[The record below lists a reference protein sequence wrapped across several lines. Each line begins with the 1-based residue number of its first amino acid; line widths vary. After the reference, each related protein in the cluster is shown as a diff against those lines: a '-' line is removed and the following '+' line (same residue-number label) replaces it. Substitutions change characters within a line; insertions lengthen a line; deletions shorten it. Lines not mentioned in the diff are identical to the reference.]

1 MNHSLIAVAVGVALT
16 STNALAET
24 LVIDQPDMAGLSG
37 FRAHWDRPIP
47 VAVDGAR
54 LLKDNVVTNRGQT
67 AVWDGI
73 KPGPLAFDAVHRNLL
88 VRFPA
93 AAPKIAEALAKG
105 QTIEKVELVLP
116 YLDEEIWPAGQGAD
130 YPCADGYRYRSNW
143 DADKLYRAQRPN
155 WHAIAYALRKPWQ
168 ADPKIGPTYNAA
180 INGAVYWKR
189 FGASDTNEDRFPA
202 QLGPVEVSSY
212 KPEGRLDVTAVVT
225 EPVYGKTLADRLR
238 VLADCGFILSKQEVY
253 DARYFQGA
261 YEWAIS
267 TGPRAI
273 LIQPPTLVVTLRSL
287 REGEAPAK
295 PQVIGH
301 GSPGSSPS
309 QAADIPALAA
319 AHKDQPQGA
328 PTAVIPTA
336 AEIARLDAKFM
347 AKPAWMPDWQYD
359 HVKQLMTLESGKLE
373 PFYYRVIPQH
383 VINRAKQDGERAA
396 KLRNEPFDADYSV
409 YLAWLDW
416 VNGQPPRFWEGH
428 LTGANN
434 VTQWYNYREAL
445 PGPVQ
450 ESIIRCWTA
459 WLMPDRETQMDPKLR
474 RQYDETSGK
483 LVHPMVDDP
492 RVGKSKD
499 GKQAEWNQGDTYYK
513 LTGDWRGNK
522 SYYRSGFTREMS
534 TANFNSSASSGAL
547 LNGQIIGSENA
558 MADGRAGLMQFPFW
572 MWTHNAGVGQEY
584 IDHYYWAIATAGN
597 KVFADFCEKP
607 EDQLAGWSI
616 ITKTV
621 NDLAVGYHPN
631 LKKLLGP
638 ASRTY
643 YEHVLGEQDG
653 LYHILH
659 VISPKGALNDTATGT
674 LPALTA
680 TKDSKGNT
688 PRPISAWGHDY
699 PPAAVALQSMS
710 GPWADPWFAEI
721 IDEKPLPWS
730 ALLEKK
736 VVADGDWVS
745 TYFGANY
752 GLSSIRRSSQRIH
765 VLGQWRRKAELPSTM
780 RDIGTLDLRL
790 GFNRTQIG
798 NDGSGVMSEQG
809 IYRTYQHDNQ
819 LILLARPN
827 IDTMKAQAA
836 EHSFGQGKVPAQE
849 IQSVQCTAA
858 LFSYELPAPTW
869 EIYVDDV
876 KVAGLPATA
885 KNGQVITVRDGVSYL
900 AIRPLPTDDFGR
912 DIEVSLEAGVPQPEA
927 YHEGVWITP
936 ALVINAYFCKKEAAI
951 AKEVLEQLKDAQTG
965 FVVEMSDEKESGSFA
980 KFQAQVRAARL
991 TGDKAAVTYQTRA
1004 ETLVAK
1010 WDAFTVNGQDPA
1022 TLAKEKNLWQD
1033 TTLTQ
1038 MGRARL
1044 EKNGAVIEREKSWAN
1059 MILQTFPKQ
1068 KIYVAMNLL
1077 PNYQVYSFREP
1088 GGVKI
1093 IADGACSMGRWAV
1106 KDSRAIDIK
1115 YHAFGGDYLPKV
1127 KDPAPATLLFITGT
1141 KGKPQVSLNA
1151 RDVTESIKP
1160 WNKDGLD
1167 GWLVSLVGSLPP
1179 ADQIT
1184 ARLAAKIPE

>member
-1 MNHSLIAVAVGVALT
+1 MNHPLIAVAVGVAL
-16 STNALAET
+16 SSANALAET
-24 LVIDQPDMAGLSG
+24 LVIDQPEMAGLSG

-88 VRFPA
+88 VRFPVA
-93 AAPKIAEALAKG
+93 AQKIAEALAKG

-116 YLDEEIWPAGQGAD
+116 YLDEEIWPTGQGAD
-130 YPCADGYRYRSNW
+130 YPCADGYRYRTNW

-189 FGASDTNEDRFPA
+189 FGASDTNEDRFAA

-225 EPVYGKTLADRLR
+225 DPVYGKTLADRLR
-238 VLADCGFILSKQEVY
+238 VLADSGFILSKQEVY

-273 LIQPPTLVVTLRSL
+273 LIQQPTLVVTL
-287 REGEAPAK
+287 EPGKK
-295 PQVIGH
+295 PQLPPLAPV
-301 GSPGSSPS
+301 
-309 QAADIPALAA
+309 DVPALAA
-319 AHKDQPQGA
+319 AHKDQPQGV

-347 AKPAWMPDWQYD
+347 AKPAWMPDWQFE

-383 VINRAKQDGERAA
+383 VINRAKQEGERAA

-492 RVGKSKD
+492 RVGKSKE
-499 GKQAEWNQGDTYYK
+499 GKPAEWNQGDTYYK
-513 LTGDWRGNK
+513 LTGDWHGNK

-607 EDQLAGWSI
+607 EDQMAGWSI

-659 VISPKGALNDTATGT
+659 VISPKGALNDTAAGT

-745 TYFGANY
+745 TYFGENY
-752 GLSSIRRSSQRIH
+752 GLASIRRSSQRIH

-798 NDGSGVMSEQG
+798 NDGSGVISEQG

-819 LILLARPN
+819 LIMLARPN

-869 EIYVDDV
+869 EIYVDDI

-885 KNGQVITVRDGVSYL
+885 KYGQVITVRDGVSYL

-980 KFQAQVRAARL
+980 KFQTRMRAARL
-991 TGDKAAVTYQTRA
+991 TGDKTAVTYQTGT

-1115 YHAFGGDYLPKV
+1115 YHAFGGDYLPKE

-1141 KGKPQVSLNA
+1141 KGKPQVTLNA

-1160 WNKDGLD
+1160 WKKDGTD

-1179 ADQIT
+1179 ADQIA
-1184 ARLAAKIPE
+1184 ARLTAKIPE

>member
-1 MNHSLIAVAVGVALT
+1 MNHQLFAVAVGVALT
-16 STNALAET
+16 GANAMAET
-24 LVIDQPDMAGLSG
+24 LIFNQPETAGLSG
-37 FRAHWDRPIP
+37 FRAHWDQPIP

-88 VRFPA
+88 VRFPDAAQKIA
-93 AAPKIAEALAKG
+93 AALVNG
-105 QTIEKVELVLP
+105 QTLERVELVLP
-116 YLDEEIWPAGQGAD
+116 YLDEELWPMGLGGD
-130 YPCADGYRYRSNW
+130 YPCADGYRYRMNW

-189 FGASDTNEDRFPA
+189 FGASDPNEDRFPK

-225 EPVYGKTLADRLR
+225 DAAYGKTLADRLR
-238 VLADCGFILSKQEVY
+238 VLADFGFILSKQEVY

-273 LIQPPTLVVTLRSL
+273 LIQQPTLVVTLQPGKKQKMPAL
-287 REGEAPAK
+287 AP
-295 PQVIGH
+295 V
-301 GSPGSSPS
+301 
-309 QAADIPALAA
+309 DVPALAA
-319 AHKDQPQGA
+319 AHKDQPAGA
-328 PTAVIPTA
+328 PTALVPTA
-336 AEIARLDAKFM
+336 AEIAKLDAKFM
-347 AKPAWMPDWQYD
+347 AKPAWMPDWQYE

-383 VINRAKQDGERAA
+383 VANRAKQEGERTA
-396 KLRNEPFDADYSV
+396 KLRNEPFDADYAV
-409 YLAWLDW
+409 YLSWLDW
-416 VNGQPPRFWEGH
+416 VHGQPPRFWEGH

-445 PGPVQ
+445 PAPVQ

-459 WLMPDRETQMDPKLR
+459 WLMPDRESAMTDKER
-474 RQYDETSGK
+474 KDFADISGK
-483 LVHPMVDDP
+483 LIHPMADDP
-492 RVGKSKD
+492 RVGVNAT
-499 GKQAEWNQGDTYYK
+499 GKTAEWNQGDTYYK

-522 SYYRSGFTREMS
+522 SYYRSGFTRMMS

-547 LNGQIIGSENA
+547 LNGQIIGSDRA

-572 MWTHNAGVGQEY
+572 LWTHSAGVGQEY

-597 KVFADFCEKP
+597 KVFADFCEQP
-607 EDQLAGWSI
+607 EDQMAGWSI

-653 LYHILH
+653 LYQILH

-674 LPALTA
+674 LPALTPS
-680 TKDSKGNT
+680 KDPKGNT

-699 PPAAVALQSMS
+699 PPAAVALQTMS

-736 VVADGDWVS
+736 VVADGDWVT
-745 TYFGANY
+745 TYFGENY
-752 GLSSIRRSSQRIH
+752 GLASIRLTAQRIH
-765 VLGQWRRKAELPSTM
+765 MLGQWRRKAELPSSM
-780 RDIGTLDLRL
+780 RDIGTFDLRI
-790 GFNRTQIG
+790 GFNQTQIG
-798 NDGSGVMSEQG
+798 NDGAGVMSDQG
-809 IYRTYQHDNQ
+809 IYRTYQHGNQ

-827 IDTMKAQAA
+827 VDTIKGQAA
-836 EHSFGQGKVPAQE
+836 EHSFGQGKLPAQE
-849 IQSVQCTAA
+849 IKSVQCTAA

-876 KVAGLPATA
+876 KVTGLPATA
-885 KNGQVITVRDGVSYL
+885 KYGQVITIRDGVSYL
-900 AIRPLPTDDFGR
+900 AIRPRPTDDLGR

-927 YHEGVWITP
+927 YHEGVCITP
-936 ALVINAYFCKKEAAI
+936 ALVINAYFCKNETAI
-951 AKEVLEQLKDAQTG
+951 ASAALEQLKEAQTG

-980 KFQAQVRAARL
+980 KFQARVRAARL
-991 TGDKAAVTYQTRA
+991 TGDKAAVTYQTGS

-1010 WDAFTVNGQDPA
+1010 WDTFTVNGQDPYA
-1022 TLAKEKNLWQD
+1022 TAREKNLWQD

-1044 EKNGAVIEREKSWAN
+1044 EKSGAVIEREKSWAS
-1059 MILQTFPKQ
+1059 MVLQTFPKQ
-1068 KIYVAMNLL
+1068 KIYVALNLL

-1115 YHAFGGDYLPKV
+1115 YHAFGGDYLPKE
-1127 KDPAPATLLFITGT
+1127 KDPAPATLLYITGT
-1141 KGKPQVSLNA
+1141 KGKPQVILNA

-1160 WNKDGLD
+1160 WKKDGID

-1179 ADQIT
+1179 ANQIT
-1184 ARLAAKIPE
+1184 ARLTAKTPE